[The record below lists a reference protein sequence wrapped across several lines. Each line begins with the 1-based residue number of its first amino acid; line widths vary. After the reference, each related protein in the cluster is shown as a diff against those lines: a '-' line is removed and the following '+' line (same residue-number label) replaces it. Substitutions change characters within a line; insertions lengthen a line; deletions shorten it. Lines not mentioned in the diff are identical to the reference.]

1 MQTTKA
7 PRDAAQTGKPQVW
20 RPHSVGHCRAFVSLY
35 LGITGVSS
43 CSSEMW
49 QGSVEGIS
57 ALDARCCSVVSRQ
70 LTSGTLMSFL
80 FCLVL
85 ISNLYPRQT
94 GSPLIFWVTLGKG
107 LERFPFLWLVG
118 NLFLEIPWVLG
129 VSEIQSGGK
138 LTKLHLQWKPVH
150 QECFNQ
156 WSQWKQQ
163 ELAGNKQQI

>member
-35 LGITGVSS
+35 LGIIGVSS
-43 CSSEMW
+43 CFSEMW

-57 ALDARCCSVVSRQ
+57 ALDERCCSVVSPQ

-85 ISNLYPRQT
+85 ISVFPRQT
-94 GSPLIFWVTLGKG
+94 GSPLIFSVTLGKD

-118 NLFLEIPWVLG
+118 NLFLEIP
-129 VSEIQSGGK
+129 
-138 LTKLHLQWKPVH
+138 
-150 QECFNQ
+150 
-156 WSQWKQQ
+156 
-163 ELAGNKQQI
+163 